1 MILIHKLS
9 VAQEVLALLGTI
21 DLYKVLSPMNKF
33 ENKFYNKDKTDYL
46 RIINM
51 SEQDFI
57 KNIIKNS
64 LSYQKKI
71 FSSLFTCYL
80 NLHLK
85 DLSSYKTQSRV
96 SPFSPYICISHT
108 MCDTIIKHK
117 ILTLK
122 KIEEKLLLFNNY
134 TQLLTCLDKHQTQQL
149 SNFIY
154 LDIIDENYYS
164 IDLLKK
170 INNNKVWIK
179 DRYMNFAEIIAASFI
194 HIKINHN
201 NRFLYHDYFRG
212 SITNN
217 HIFIIDCP
225 YFRMEEIYS
234 IVKEHDEI
242 KNKFTHYY
250 QQSFTNCYTKQD
262 IVDMFQNLNNKQQI
276 INDVFDF
283 DFITI
288 IPENHLEKKELIL
301 LEQQT
306 FEKNNTHKRTLK
318 I

>member
-1 MILIHKLS
+1 
-9 VAQEVLALLGTI
+9 
-21 DLYKVLSPMNKF
+21 MNKF
-33 ENKFYNKDKTDYL
+33 ENKFYNKDNIDYL

-51 SEQDFI
+51 SENDFI
-57 KNIIKNS
+57 KNIIKNT
-64 LSYQKKI
+64 LSYQKKV
-71 FSSLFTCYL
+71 FSHLFTCYL

-85 DLSSYKTQSRV
+85 DLSAYKKHCKV
-96 SPFSPYICISHT
+96 SPFFHHMYISHT
-108 MCDTIIKHK
+108 MCDTIIKNK

-122 KIEEKLLLFNNY
+122 KIEEKLLLFNDY
-134 TQLLTCLDKHQTQQL
+134 TQLLTCLNKHQTQQL
-149 SNFIY
+149 SKFIY

-194 HIKINHN
+194 HITINHSS
-201 NRFLYHDYFRG
+201 YFAYDDCVRG
-212 SITNN
+212 STAY
-217 HIFIIDCP
+217 IIIEQP
-225 YFRMEEIYS
+225 YFSFQELCLAS
-234 IVKEHDEI
+234 KEREEI
-242 KNKFTHYY
+242 KNKFIYYY
-250 QQSFTNCYTKQD
+250 QQTFTNFYIKQD

-283 DFITI
+283 DFIKF
-288 IPENHLEKKELIL
+288 IPENHLEKKERIL

-306 FEKNNTHKRTLK
+306 FEKNNTYKRSLK